1 MNLPRVRFTVR
12 RLMVVV
18 AIVAIA
24 IWVFYIRR
32 EEFHSL
38 ALYHNKQS
46 YQHGVMVN
54 VGRGMSLHQ
63 PNAKGQWHLKLAQKY
78 SYAASH
84 PYLPVAPDPPEPK

>member
-1 MNLPRVRFTVR
+1 MKLPRLRFTVR

-32 EEFHSL
+32 EEFHRLS
-38 ALYHNKQS
+38 LYHNKMS
-46 YQHGVMVN
+46 YQHGTL
-54 VGRGMSLHQ
+54 VGVGPGMSLHQ
-63 PNAKGQWHLKLAQKY
+63 PNATGQWHLKLARKY

-84 PYLPVAPDPPEPK
+84 PYLPVRPDPPEPK